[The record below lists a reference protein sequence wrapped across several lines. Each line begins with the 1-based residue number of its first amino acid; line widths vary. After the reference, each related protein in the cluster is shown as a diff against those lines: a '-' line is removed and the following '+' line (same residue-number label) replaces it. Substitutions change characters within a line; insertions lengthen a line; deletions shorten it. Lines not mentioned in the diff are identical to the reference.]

1 MTVVLAVD
9 KVTVRFEGL
18 CALNTFSM
26 SVRGGEIHALIGPNG
41 AGKSTFFNCLSQFYS
56 PVAGSIRYQ
65 EHDLLALPAHAI
77 VGLGIAR
84 TFQNV
89 EICRR
94 MTVLDNVLLGMTS
107 GVPAY
112 PVFWPSRNRWR
123 AEREAVS
130 QADALIHKLGLSSFR
145 DVPAG
150 QLDFGRQKT
159 LDLARALA
167 AKPSLLLLDEPA
179 AGLRNKEIGR
189 LNELLRGLVRELG
202 ITVVLIEH
210 VMSLVMALADQV
222 TVLNFGQKICSGDP
236 DTVRKDPRVIE
247 AYLGRG
253 SHA

>member
-41 AGKSTFFNCLSQFYS
+41 AGKSTFFNCLSRFYS

-112 PVFWPSRNRWR
+112 PVFWPSRN
-123 AEREAVS
+123 
-130 QADALIHKLGLSSFR
+130 
-145 DVPAG
+145 
-150 QLDFGRQKT
+150 
-159 LDLARALA
+159 
-167 AKPSLLLLDEPA
+167 
-179 AGLRNKEIGR
+179 
-189 LNELLRGLVRELG
+189 
-202 ITVVLIEH
+202 
-210 VMSLVMALADQV
+210 
-222 TVLNFGQKICSGDP
+222 
-236 DTVRKDPRVIE
+236 
-247 AYLGRG
+247 
-253 SHA
+253 